1 MAAKSSLKI
10 GCPSTEMQSLGVCKQ
25 TALVLLRHPLQVLL
39 KRGTVS
45 SGPLTPHAGRA
56 PEVLGCLSRAGNEGT
71 QQANAWELGW
81 GTEIPADPLQ
91 RDTTELPQEAPA
103 LIRLPEVPLLQHL
116 SLQSQKHQLWGGEAM
131 QEAVCNPKG
140 FP

>member
-25 TALVLLRHPLQVLL
+25 TALVLLRHPLQVQL

-81 GTEIPADPLQ
+81 GTEIPADPSQ

-103 LIRLPEVPLLQHL
+103 LIRLPEASPTP
-116 SLQSQKHQLWGGEAM
+116 A
-131 QEAVCNPKG
+131 AP
-140 FP
+140 